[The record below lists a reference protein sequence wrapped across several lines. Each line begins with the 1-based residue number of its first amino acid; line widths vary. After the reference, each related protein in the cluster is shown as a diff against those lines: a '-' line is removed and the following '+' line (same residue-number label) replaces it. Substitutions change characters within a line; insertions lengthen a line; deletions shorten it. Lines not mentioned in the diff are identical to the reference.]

1 MNISYTFWS
10 LATVETTPVVIVL
23 LKAKGDPKATTNSPG
38 RISEE
43 FPSLITGKFLQS
55 IRTVAKSDNLSKSS
69 TLPGNVRPS

>member
-1 MNISYTFWS
+1 MNTFHTFWS

-55 IRTVAKSDNLSKSS
+55 IRTVARSDNLSKSS